1 MAEKRDENGN
11 TFSSFLDK
19 VRGFGD
25 ESQHDEPLQPG
36 QVKPG
41 TSPSQPVERTKVQ
54 ATQGVVPPPRVQ
66 SDPKSTKSAS
76 SSASPRQASTSRIR
90 PSGNPPP
97 PQKPTRGT
105 AGGSKGFWGRSWD
118 WFQNLAILFS
128 LLMNLLLIAGG
139 VLLWRQYQ
147 ANKEVLNMVQS
158 LPETEI
164 QPLVKGISDGFE
176 AMNASTITTT
186 IPINEI
192 VPISLD
198 IPVQQTTVI
207 QLTEPILLND
217 LPVTVRLLG
226 EAGTINGI
234 TDITLPEGTLLPI
247 ALDMNIQVNDS
258 IQVAFP
264 VDVAI
269 PIRDTELSQGLIGIQ
284 KSFDDHLDDP
294 LAELTGNEE
303 VIPEDQ

>member
-1 MAEKRDENGN
+1 MAEKRDETGN

-19 VRGFGD
+19 VRVFGD
-25 ESQHDEPLQPG
+25 GFQDDEPLQPG

-41 TSPSQPVERTKVQ
+41 TSPSQPVQRVTPS
-54 ATQGVVPPPRVQ
+54 ASQGVVPPPKVQ
-66 SDPKSTKSAS
+66 SDAANKADSNDQ
-76 SSASPRQASTSRIR
+76 PRRAQPSRIR
-90 PSGNPPP
+90 PAGNPPP
-97 PQKPTRGT
+97 PQKPPSNT
-105 AGGSKGFWGRSWD
+105 AASGGKSIWGRSWD
-118 WFQNLAILFS
+118 WFQNIAILFS

-147 ANKEVLNMVQS
+147 ANKEILNVVQT

-176 AMNASTITTT
+176 AMNSSTITTT

-247 ALDMNIQVNDS
+247 ALDMNIQVTDS

-269 PIRDTELSQGLIGIQ
+269 PISDTELSEGLIGIQ

-303 VIPEDQ
+303 VIPEDE

>member
-1 MAEKRDENGN
+1 MAEKRDDNSN
-11 TFSSFLDK
+11 SFSSFLDK
-19 VRGFGD
+19 VRGFSED
-25 ESQHDEPLQPG
+25 LNAEEPLQQG
-36 QVKPG
+36 QVRPG
-41 TSPSQPVERTKVQ
+41 TSPSN
-54 ATQGVVPPPRVQ
+54 ATPRQQGVVKPPRRASATTQ
-66 SDPKSTKSAS
+66 QQKPAS
-76 SSASPRQASTSRIR
+76 STESTGRIR
-90 PSGNPPP
+90 PAGNPPP
-97 PQKPTRGT
+97 PNKPNGT
-105 AGGSKGFWGRSWD
+105 VAASNGKSFWGRSWD

-147 ANKEVLNMVQS
+147 ANKEILNVVQS

-164 QPLVKGISDGFE
+164 QPLVKGIADGFE
-176 AMNASTITTT
+176 SMQSSTITTT

-247 ALDMNIQVNDS
+247 ALDMNILVNDT

-264 VDVAI
+264 VDVSI
-269 PIRDTELSQGLIGIQ
+269 PVSDTELSEGLVGIR

-294 LAELTGNEE
+294 LAKITGGEE
-303 VIPEDQ
+303 VIPEDE